1 METKPTILICD
12 DEAGPR
18 ESLKM
23 ILKPFYNV
31 IMVENGEKALNRLKE
46 TSVDLMTLDL
56 KMPGMHG
63 TDVLRAA
70 KTIRP
75 DLEVIIITGFGTL
88 KTAVDGIRL
97 GAADYLLKPFNVS
110 EIIAII
116 NKILEKKKL
125 YQQLREFLADLGNIV
140 GMDRDIAEVREAIR
154 SQVNLFDKVKELLN
168 QAVQGDIQHRD
179 ENYLEFIKTLAETFE
194 RQDPYMVGH
203 ARRTHYL
210 ANLIAQ
216 KLALSP
222 EDQYDLQVAA
232 YLHDI
237 GKVGIDNKIIFKD
250 GTFTRNEMEIARKHS
265 EIGEDLLR
273 PIGISA
279 RALSVVRHHHE
290 RFDGSGYPDGLKADE
305 IPLLARIVC
314 AADAIDSM
322 LSERPHRKAMPIQEV
337 MAELIRCAG
346 TQFDTGLVKIIEK
359 IVEDDRDAL
368 TPPSLGRTTI
378 AA

>member
-31 IMVENGEKALNRLKE
+31 LTVENGDKALTCLKE
-46 TSVDLMTLDL
+46 SPVDLMTLDL

-63 TDVLRAA
+63 TEVLRQA
-70 KTIRP
+70 KRVRP

-88 KTAVDGIRL
+88 KTAVDGICL
-97 GAADYLLKPFNVS
+97 GASDYLLKPFNVS

-125 YQQLREFLADLGNIV
+125 YLQLREFLTDLGNIV
-140 GMDRDIAEVREAIR
+140 GMDRNISEVREAIR
-154 SQVNLFDKVKELLN
+154 GQVTLFEKIKDMLN
-168 QAVQGDIQHRD
+168 RAIEGDIQHRD
-179 ENYLEFIKTLAETFE
+179 ENYLDFIKTLAETFE
-194 RQDPYMVGH
+194 RQNPFMNGH
-203 ARRTHYL
+203 ARRTHYF

-216 KLALSP
+216 KLALGTD
-222 EDQYDLQVAA
+222 EQYDLQVGA

-250 GTFTRNEMEIARKHS
+250 GRFTRNEMEIARRHS

-273 PIGISA
+273 PVGISP

-290 RFDGSGYPDGLKADE
+290 WFDGFGYPDGLKRDE
-305 IPLLARIVC
+305 IPLLARIISV
-314 AADAIDSM
+314 ADAVDSM
-322 LSERPHRKAMPIQEV
+322 LSDRPYRKALSLDETMV
-337 MAELIRCAG
+337 ELAKGSG
-346 TQFDTGLVKIIEK
+346 TQFDPGLVKIVQK
-359 IVEDDRDAL
+359 IVEDDREAL
-368 TPPSLGRTTI
+368 TPRTLDRSTI